1 MLRWCFENVSIHTDS
16 AGNRLMHKG
25 RSRDRIDGAAAAW
38 MAVSRAA
45 AVNNAGSVYSN
56 EKERPAGLLFV

>member
-1 MLRWCFENVSIHTDS
+1 
-16 AGNRLMHKG
+16 MHKG

-45 AVNNAGSVYSN
+45 AGNNAGSVYSN